1 MVAKEVQKNEFYD
14 KLEWCHDKLPEEI
27 ETTESDA
34 LLEHYHPKLPTMK
47 RIWLFLYLLI
57 IMF

>member
-47 RIWLFLYLLI
+47 RI
-57 IMF
+57 